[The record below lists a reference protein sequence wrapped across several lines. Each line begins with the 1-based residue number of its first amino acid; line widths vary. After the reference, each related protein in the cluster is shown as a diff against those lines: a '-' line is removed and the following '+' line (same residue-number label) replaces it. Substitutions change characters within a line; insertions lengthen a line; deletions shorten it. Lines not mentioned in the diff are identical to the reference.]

1 MRHVPR
7 SVFFAL
13 TATVSVALMGS
24 VSRAENVATPESGVT
39 GQYYLAM
46 SANERASYILGLTDG
61 VFSAPLFGASEARVH
76 AVQQCLMLQGN
87 NVQTG
92 AILWQYIQARPQR
105 WREPAYWFFYSL
117 LFDLCPGVK
126 PE

>member
-7 SVFFAL
+7 SVFFAF
-13 TATVSVALMGS
+13 TATVSIALMGS
-24 VSRAENVATPESGVT
+24 VSQAVELPESGVT

-46 SANERASYILGLTDG
+46 SANERASYMLGLTDG

-87 NVQTG
+87 NVQAG
-92 AILWQYIQARPQR
+92 AVLWQYIQARPQR
-105 WREPAYWFFYSL
+105 WREPAYVLFYSL
-117 LFDLCPGVK
+117 MFDLCPGVK
-126 PE
+126 P